1 MTITEEMIWLNWAEV
16 NRHRETARILREI
29 VDKQRCE
36 ALKSELKAFEDTW
49 HTFTTPHSDTDAH
62 PENQGSDLFAA
73 NAGKPLF
80 SERWRNGTLKEITRQ
95 EFDTLSKEQAEA
107 RDRAR
112 ANHNPDTQ
120 YDFIRNLPK
129 ITPKQLPTV
138 PGCMDFVVEE
148 APKITPE
155 QARFA
160 YDSALEGPTQAVPF
174 DSRPL
179 TASDIVK
186 ANEAHEAYWRE
197 HDIQDP
203 SWCQGAAQL
212 WYALGDAM
220 KLNLRGPKHRWIYS
234 DNTPRHEPC
243 CK

>member
-1 MTITEEMIWLNWAEV
+1 MKTTPEMTLLNYCEIHGHAES
-16 NRHRETARILREI
+16 ASILRAI
-29 VDKQRCE
+29 VEKQR
-36 ALKSELKAFEDTW
+36 
-49 HTFTTPHSDTDAH
+49 TPHSDTDAH

-73 NAGKPLF
+73 NAG
-80 SERWRNGTLKEITRQ
+80 
-95 EFDTLSKEQAEA
+95 
-107 RDRAR
+107 
-112 ANHNPDTQ
+112 
-120 YDFIRNLPK
+120 
-129 ITPKQLPTV
+129 
-138 PGCMDFVVEE
+138 
-148 APKITPE
+148 ITPE

-160 YDSALEGPTQAVPF
+160 YDHAMRQDHRAPDDPGYITSMANQQLYAASRPTPREMLTGQQTAPTQAVPC

-203 SWCQGAAQL
+203 SWYQGAAQL

-234 DNTPRHEPC
+234 DGSPRQEPC
-243 CK
+243 CR